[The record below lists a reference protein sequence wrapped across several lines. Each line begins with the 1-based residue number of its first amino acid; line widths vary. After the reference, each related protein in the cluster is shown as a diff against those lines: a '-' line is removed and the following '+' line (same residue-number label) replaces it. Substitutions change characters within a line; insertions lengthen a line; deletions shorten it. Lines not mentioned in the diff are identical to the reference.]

1 MGNSFPDAA
10 KMAEANEERL
20 PLMLNKE
27 NHEKISSNEIEMQT
41 FQSNIRDYGNATFNV
56 ISESF

>member
-1 MGNSFPDAA
+1 VPDEA